1 MKKISLTE
9 ALMRFCIKDSDNPS
23 NPSTRRRYAVLS
35 SITGIVCN
43 VLLFALKA
51 FSAYITHSAAVF
63 ADAFN
68 NLSDCGSCIV
78 TLLGC
83 RIASKPADK
92 DHPFGHGR
100 IEYLTTLILS
110 VIIIT
115 MGVELLRDS
124 VGVALKGR
132 AAIEQ
137 LTFSKITLFLLIA
150 AVAVKLWMYHFNSK
164 IGKKINSAVFI
175 ANAKDSL
182 NDSIATSLAI
192 VTLVLSKPLNIP
204 LDGIGGIIVSL
215 FILKSGYEIL
225 RDTFEEIIGKPAD
238 PELTAKIRE
247 IVTSNPRII
256 GVHDLILHSYGPT
269 KAIGSCHAE
278 FRSTESF
285 MDVHDIADSIEREI
299 SEKLGISM
307 TIHMDPVLMDDAVS
321 DSLRKLLSQILAD
334 IDNRLSYHD
343 FRISQNQSQ
352 THTHMIFDISA
363 PFELK
368 MTDNELHN
376 TIIAAITEKDVNCTA
391 SITID
396 RE

>member
-1 MKKISLTE
+1 MKKITPTESLI
-9 ALMRFCIKDSDNPS
+9 RFFVKNPDSASDPA
-23 NPSTRRRYAVLS
+23 TRRQYAVLS
-35 SITGIVCN
+35 SAVGIICN
-43 VLLFALKA
+43 IFLFAVKA
-51 FSAYITHSAAVF
+51 FSAYLTHSAAVF

-110 VIIIT
+110 VLIIT

-124 VGVALKGR
+124 VSVAVKGR
-132 AAIEQ
+132 AAIAQ
-137 LTFSKITLFLLIA
+137 LQFSKSTMILLIIA
-150 AVAVKLWMYHFNSK
+150 IVVKLWMYIFNTR
-164 IGKKINSAVFI
+164 IGKRINSSVFI
-175 ANAKDSL
+175 ASARDSL
-182 NDSIATSLAI
+182 NDSVATALTIAALA
-192 VTLVLSKPLNIP
+192 LSKPLDLP

-215 FILKSGYEIL
+215 IILKSGYEIL

-285 MDVHDIADSIEREI
+285 MDVHDIADSTEREI
-299 SEKLGISM
+299 TEKLGISM

-321 DSLRKLLSQILAD
+321 DSLKGLLTEILAA
-334 IDNRLSYHD
+334 IDKRLSYHD
-343 FRISQNQSQ
+343 FRISQNQCQ

-363 PFELK
+363 PYELE
-368 MTDNELHN
+368 MNDNELRD
-376 TIIAAITEKDVNCTA
+376 TIIAAITEKDGNCTA

>member
-1 MKKISLTE
+1 MKKILPAESLI
-9 ALMRFCIKDSDNPS
+9 RFAVKSPDNISDPT
-23 NPSTRRRYAVLS
+23 TRRQYAVLS
-35 SITGIVCN
+35 SVVGIICN
-43 VLLFALKA
+43 ILLFAVKT
-51 FSAYITHSAAVF
+51 FSAYVTHSAAVF

-110 VIIIT
+110 ALIIT

-124 VGVALKGR
+124 IGAALKGR

-137 LTFSKITLFLLIA
+137 LSFSKTTLILLII
-150 AVAVKLWMYHFNSK
+150 AVVVKLWMYLFNSK

-182 NDSIATSLAI
+182 NDSIATSLSI

-204 LDGIGGIIVSL
+204 LDGIGGIVVSL
-215 FILKSGYEIL
+215 FILKSGFDIL

-238 PELTAKIRE
+238 PELISKIHE
-247 IVTSNPRII
+247 IVTGHPRII

-285 MDVHDIADSIEREI
+285 VEVHEIADSIECEI
-299 SEKLGISM
+299 TEKLGISM
-307 TIHMDPVLMDDAVS
+307 TIHMDPVIMNDAVS
-321 DSLRKLLSQILAD
+321 DSLRGLLTQILSD
-334 IDNRLSYHD
+334 IDKRLSFHD

-352 THTHMIFDISA
+352 THTRMIFDISA
-363 PFELK
+363 PYELK
-368 MTDNELHN
+368 MSDNELRD
-376 TIIAAITEKDVNCTA
+376 TIIAAITEKDGNCTA